1 MATSSGGLSS
11 DLESVLRRAADLVA
25 QAKSMPLSNTVL
37 VSKDELLELLEGA
50 LEELPEELREARWM
64 LREREEFLARTRAQA
79 DEILEAARVRAAR
92 MVERSELVREAHRS
106 AQRTLIDAR
115 DEASRL
121 RHDAE
126 DYCDQKLAA
135 FQIVLERTA
144 RTVQAGRERLQGTL
158 ATGAGDGAVRATM
171 AQAAGDASDK
181 EHQSADEGFFD
192 QDRSQPTR

>member
-1 MATSSGGLSS
+1 MATPSGGLSS
-11 DLESVLRRAADLVA
+11 DLEAVLRRAADLVA

-37 VSKDELLELLEGA
+37 VSKDDLLELLEGA
-50 LEELPEELREARWM
+50 LEQLPEELREARWM
-64 LREREEFLARTRAQA
+64 LREREQFLTRTRAQA
-79 DEILEAARVRAAR
+79 DEILEAARVRAER

-106 AQRTLIDAR
+106 AQRTLVEAR

-144 RTVQAGRERLQGTL
+144 RTVQAGRERLQGTP
-158 ATGAGDGAVRATM
+158 ATGDGSVRATM
-171 AQAAGDASDK
+171 AQAAGDAPDR
-181 EHQSADEGFFD
+181 EHVSAEEGFFD
-192 QDRSQPTR
+192 QDQSQPTR

>member
-1 MATSSGGLSS
+1 MATPSGGLSS

-50 LEELPEELREARWM
+50 LEQLPEELREARWM
-64 LREREEFLARTRAQA
+64 LREREEFLSRTRAQA
-79 DEILEAARVRAAR
+79 DEILEAARVRAER

-158 ATGAGDGAVRATM
+158 ATGTGDGSVRATM
-171 AQAAGDASDK
+171 AQAAGDAPEK
-181 EHQSADEGFFD
+181 EHLSADDGFFD

>member
-1 MATSSGGLSS
+1 MATPSGLSS

-50 LEELPEELREARWM
+50 LEQLPEELREARWM
-64 LREREEFLARTRAQA
+64 LREREEFLARTRGQA
-79 DEILEAARVRAAR
+79 DEILEAARVRAER

-115 DEASRL
+115 EEASRL

-158 ATGAGDGAVRATM
+158 ATGSGDGTVRATM
-171 AQAAGDASDK
+171 AQAAGDATER
-181 EHQSADEGFFD
+181 EHLGADEGFFD